1 MSTPFNSQSIIS
13 HKINETELSTFF
25 VGFDINDDNESVYR
39 IKPLI
44 KKLTQVIHEFAF
56 GFHDGKTTDNTDT
69 LPVLIE
75 AAKSLY
81 KIDSFKDARE
91 IYLNNQNEIEDDI
104 EDKFLRRGEFGEL
117 ILHLLLRD
125 FHNTIPLLSKIHF
138 KDTRG
143 HAVHGFDSVHI
154 QPDDNSLWL
163 GESKLYQ
170 SGKNGVKALVQDI
183 KDHFNTDY
191 LNSEFALI
199 SKKIKY
205 FDNIPQKDHWLKLLT
220 QETKLINQLES
231 INIPLLCTYNSEL
244 FSNGGIDEAS
254 QDFIEAYN
262 NEMRELKAYFDS
274 KNDHPLKS
282 RLNIILI
289 LFPVKNKKEL
299 VIGLHENLSKI
310 QSLDL

>member
-13 HKINETELSTFF
+13 HKINENELSTFF
-25 VGFDINDDNESVYR
+25 VGFDIDDNNESIYR

-44 KKLTQVIHEFAF
+44 SKLTQVIHEFAF
-56 GFHDGKTTDNTDT
+56 GFHDGEATKNTDT

-81 KIDSFKDARE
+81 KIDSFKNARD
-91 IYLNNQNEIEDDI
+91 IYLRDDTEIEDDI

-125 FHNTIPLLSKIHF
+125 FYNTIPLLSKIHF

-154 QPDDNSLWL
+154 QPSNNSLWL
-163 GESKLYQ
+163 GESKLYK

-183 KDHFNTDY
+183 KEHFNTDY
-191 LNSEFALI
+191 LNSEFALV

-205 FDNIPQKDHWLKLLT
+205 FDNIPQKDKWLKLISKENTLS
-220 QETKLINQLES
+220 NQLS
-231 INIPLLCTYNSEL
+231 AINIPLLCTYNSEL
-244 FSNGGIDEAS
+244 LGDSSIDELS
-254 QDFIEAYN
+254 QDFIDIYTK
-262 NEMRELKAYFDS
+262 EMRELKAYFDE

-289 LFPVKNKKEL
+289 LFPVQDKKEL
-299 VIGLHENLSKI
+299 VKGLHENLSKI